1 MSPSSAH
8 HLLFLS
14 VEVIRCI
21 FSATL
26 LKLTIP
32 RIKLLRNR
40 REVQLKQMR
49 NDVAML
55 LEAGQE
61 TKAVVKVSITPLAYT

>member
-1 MSPSSAH
+1 
-8 HLLFLS
+8 
-14 VEVIRCI
+14 
-21 FSATL
+21 L

-49 NDVAML
+49 NDVAIL

-61 TKAVVKVSITPLAYT
+61 TKAIVKVSIIIPFASTGCILFNVSVSGF